1 MFDLPSVP
9 NNHAL
14 AVLLLT
20 VFALYLFRREDI
32 PLETSCLAVLLALIV
47 GFEVFP
53 YVPQSTAKPLEATQ
67 FFHGFGHEAL
77 IAVCALMMAGQGLV
91 RTGALEPI
99 GRLLAKLWKNSPAIS
114 LLLTLVI
121 GAILSAFMNN
131 TPIVVLLLP
140 ILISV
145 SLRTKSSSSKILM
158 PMGLAT
164 IVGGMST
171 SIGTSTNLL
180 VVSVAADMGMRRLE
194 MFDFLATAAIAGSVA
209 IIYLWLI
216 APRIMPE
223 RRASMSDSSPRL
235 FTAHLTIQEDGF
247 AVDKKL
253 SDVIEHAGGQLKVE
267 RIQRGETTETRIMPM
282 PDVVLKAGDRLR
294 VSDTPDNLKEY
305 ETAIGARLFK
315 GKHMVD
321 DEHPLIAEDQ
331 QLAEVVVV
339 PGSPLAGSTLKN
351 VRFID
356 HFKLVAI
363 ALHRGGKAIDLYR
376 KLGNVSLHVG
386 DVLLVQG
393 PRENI
398 AKMKKQGDLLILD
411 ATTDLPHSEKA
422 PIALLIMASIII
434 FAATGILPIA
444 VSALCGVILMLLT
457 RCMNWKDASLALST
471 QVVLIVV
478 ASLALGEALLST
490 GGADY
495 LAETFVA
502 IFSGAPPVVILSGL
516 MLLLAILTNVV
527 SNNAAAVIGTPIA
540 ISVANQLNLSP
551 EPFVIA
557 VLFGANMSYA
567 TPVAYK
573 TNLLVMNAGGY
584 RFSDFVRIGVPL
596 VLLMWLVLSFVI
608 PIMHPLTPQ

>member
-1 MFDLPSVP
+1 MFDLPAVP

-32 PLETSCLAVLLALIV
+32 PLETSCLGVLLTLII

-53 YVPQSTAKPLEATQ
+53 FIPEGRDNVVKATD
-67 FFHGFGHEAL
+67 FFSGFGHEAL
-77 IAVCALMMAGQGLV
+77 VAVCALMMAGQGLV

-99 GRLLAKLWKNSPAIS
+99 GRLLAKLWKSAPAIS

-145 SLRTKSSSSKILM
+145 SLRTKSSASGILM

-194 MFDFLATAAIAGSVA
+194 MFDFLATAAIAGSFA
-209 IIYLWLI
+209 IAYLWLI
-216 APRIMPE
+216 APRIMPN
-223 RRASMSDSSPRL
+223 RQASMSDSSPRL
-235 FTAHLTIQEDGF
+235 FTAHLTIQEDGY
-247 AVDKKL
+247 AVDKRL
-253 SDVIEHAGGQLKVE
+253 ADVIEHAGGHLKVE
-267 RIQRGETTETRIMPM
+267 RIQRGETNETRIMPM

-294 VSDTPDNLKEY
+294 VSDTPENLKDY
-305 ETAIGARLFK
+305 EASLGAKLFK
-315 GKHMVD
+315 GKHRVD

-356 HFKLVAI
+356 QFKLVAI

-398 AKMKKQGDLLILD
+398 ASMKKEGNLLVLD

-422 PIALLIMASIII
+422 PIALLIMASIIF
-434 FAATGILPIA
+434 FAAIGLLPIA

-478 ASLALGEALLST
+478 ASLALGDALLKT

-495 LAETFVA
+495 LAESFVA
-502 IFSGAPPVVILSGL
+502 IFSGAPPVVILSAL
-516 MLLLAILTNVV
+516 MLLLALLTNVV

-540 ISVANQLNLSP
+540 ISVAQQLNLSP

-596 VLLMWLVLSFVI
+596 VILMWLVLSFVI

>member
-1 MFDLPSVP
+1 MFDLPSIP

-14 AVLLLT
+14 AVLILT
-20 VFALYLFRREDI
+20 VVALYLFRREDI
-32 PLETSCLAVLLALIV
+32 RLETSCLGVLLIVTV
-47 GFEVFP
+47 GFEIFP
-53 YVPQSTAKPLEATQ
+53 YVPPAQAERIEATQ
-67 FFHGFGHEAL
+67 FFSGFGHEAL
-77 IAVCALMMAGQGLV
+77 VSVCALMMAGQGLV

-99 GRLLAKLWKNSPAIS
+99 GRLLAKVWKSAPVIS
-114 LLLTLVI
+114 LLLTLIV
-121 GAILSAFMNN
+121 GAVLSAFMNN

-145 SLRTKSSSSKILM
+145 SLKTKSSASSVLM
-158 PMGLAT
+158 PMGLGT
-164 IVGGMST
+164 LVGGMST
-171 SIGTSTNLL
+171 TIGTSTNLL
-180 VVSVAADMGMRRLE
+180 VVSVAADMGMRRLD
-194 MFDFLATAAIAGSVA
+194 MFDFMPAAAIAGAVA
-209 IIYLWLI
+209 IVYLWLI
-216 APRIMPE
+216 APRIIPQ
-223 RRASMSDSSPRL
+223 RTASMSDSSPRL
-235 FTAHLTIQEDGF
+235 FTAHLTIQEDGY
-247 AVDKKL
+247 ANGKKL
-253 SDVIEHAGGQLKVE
+253 SEVINQAGGHMKVE
-267 RIQRGETTETRIMPM
+267 RIQRGEETDTRILPM
-282 PDVVLKAGDRLR
+282 PDVILNAGDRLR

-305 ETAIGARLFK
+305 ESSIGARLFK
-315 GKHMVD
+315 GKHLVD
-321 DEHPLIAEDQ
+321 DEHPLVAEDQ

-356 HFKLVAI
+356 QFKLVAI

-398 AKMKKQGDLLILD
+398 SKMKKEGELLVLD
-411 ATTDLPHSEKA
+411 ATTDLPHSSKA
-422 PIALLIMASIII
+422 PVALGIMASIIF
-434 FAATGILPIA
+434 FAAVGILPIS
-444 VSALCGVILMLLT
+444 VSALCGVILMLIT
-457 RCMNWKDASLALST
+457 GCMSWRDASLALST

-478 ASLALGEALLST
+478 ASLALGEALLLT

-495 LAETFVA
+495 LAQTFVA
-502 IFSGAPPVVILSGL
+502 VFSGAPPVVILSGL

-540 ISVANQLNLSP
+540 ISVASQLQLSP

-584 RFSDFVRIGVPL
+584 QFSDFVRIGGPL
-596 VLLMWLVLSFVI
+596 VILMWIVLSFVV
-608 PIMHPLTPQ
+608 PMLHPLTPS